1 MSLPQQKKN
10 KEKVTVSQ
18 GVKINRLKDIKK
30 GDVSKKSNTV
40 SRTIKKSVRSPY
52 SKKLKRYAKLG
63 ARSLLLS
70 PVFHSTFKIVAV
82 AMIVLSML
90 YGSYSYISKTFAN
103 EVIVSQSEIVARVGK
118 LTALPGE
125 SPYEIVRVQDE
136 NDLRKQ
142 NPFYKDVKEGDYI
155 LMYKNLAVIYD
166 LRNNVIVA
174 IKRD

>member
-10 KEKVTVSQ
+10 KEKAKVSQ
-18 GVKINRLKDIKK
+18 GINSKIKDVKKR
-30 GDVSKKSNTV
+30 DVPKKS
-40 SRTIKKSVRSPY
+40 SILPRTIKKSTISPY

-63 ARSLLLS
+63 AKSLLLS
-70 PVFHSTFKIVAV
+70 PLFHSAFKIIGMAAIVA
-82 AMIVLSML
+82 SML

-103 EVIVSQSEIVARVGK
+103 EVVVSQSEIVARVGK
-118 LTALPGE
+118 LVSLPGE
-125 SPYEIVRVQDE
+125 NPYEIVRVQDE